1 LRAEAA
7 PGDARRGGRDALP
20 RPGHRPAPRA
30 ARPAEP
36 ADPAGRLRLAADQR
50 AVLTGAFPLARRPGG
65 RGPRGEVGSMSLSPP
80 DDHRSAV
87 RTRPVSFWKRLKE
100 LSMFFQGRDEV
111 HKTMRRLAK
120 RLDKANIPYVIVGGM
135 AVFAHHY
142 RRATDD
148 VDILLTPEGF

>member
-1 LRAEAA
+1 
-7 PGDARRGGRDALP
+7 
-20 RPGHRPAPRA
+20 
-30 ARPAEP
+30 
-36 ADPAGRLRLAADQR
+36 
-50 AVLTGAFPLARRPGG
+50 PGG

-148 VDILLTPEGF
+148 VDILLTPEGFAEFCRLFVPKSYDKLPKRSRRFVDRKNDITLDVLVTGFFPGSGKPGPIAYPDPT